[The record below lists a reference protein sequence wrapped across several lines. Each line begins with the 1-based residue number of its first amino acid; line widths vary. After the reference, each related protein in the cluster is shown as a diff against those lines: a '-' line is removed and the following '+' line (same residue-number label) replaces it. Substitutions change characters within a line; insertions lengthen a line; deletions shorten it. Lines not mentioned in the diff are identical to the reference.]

1 MIMKKNIFRLQQLF
15 LAILMAGAI
24 VSCDKDNDL
33 DKDQEFTPEELAEM
47 AAADKFAAANS
58 VYRALALIDELP
70 DNWESATYAPAEGVP
85 VDEAN
90 TDVRNVISTGADQAK
105 NYFLSIVPDEGLN
118 GDTWSH
124 EGVGSLT
131 YRAVKEENCYAV
143 IDVNL
148 LQMPGLKQLRFVPES
163 VVGENKWQGTPYYG
177 VGDVVKDKK
186 GIYWICVRPSGGP
199 LAKDNAYFVSFDKS
213 LIKTME
219 QKQDIYEVS
228 GTGEGVKVGKT
239 KIAYENAVQFE
250 GYKGKWVYAKNLV
263 EERIA
268 LAAAH
273 VFASFADAAYL
284 MDAKVIEADKFF
296 YKGQYLK
303 EFFDPSLLSANG
315 DGERKAFFVAYGSYK
330 SASKKNT
337 QVKYIQPL
345 LTFVLSKDTEDQTG
359 IYEEC
364 SLQKVTKAWYS
375 LKDGSATENL
385 LSLTDS
391 HDTFTNAYYLDNQ
404 ELCNY
409 VPFSIM
415 NYTLTYSPSDNP
427 QFSRMTDDESLMFMP
442 NVYRQNIP
450 LVMTQ
455 MSLKDHGKPA
465 SGYELVHLELDS
477 RDQPDYWASI
487 AASTRVVFEEGQ
499 EGIRTSITE

>member
-1 MIMKKNIFRLQQLF
+1 MKNIKIIGFILF
-15 LAILMAGAI
+15 IAGVM
-24 VSCDKDNDL
+24 VSCDKHNDSQNL
-33 DKDQEFTPEELAEM
+33 NFTQEELAEM

-131 YRAVKEENCYAV
+131 YRAVKEDNCYAV

>member
-1 MIMKKNIFRLQQLF
+1 M
-15 LAILMAGAI
+15 
-24 VSCDKDNDL
+24 S
-33 DKDQEFTPEELAEM
+33 
-47 AAADKFAAANS
+47 S
-58 VYRALALIDELP
+58 
-70 DNWESATYAPAEGVP
+70 
-85 VDEAN
+85 
-90 TDVRNVISTGADQAK
+90 
-105 NYFLSIVPDEGLN
+105 
-118 GDTWSH
+118 
-124 EGVGSLT
+124 
-131 YRAVKEENCYAV
+131 
-143 IDVNL
+143 
-148 LQMPGLKQLRFVPES
+148 
-163 VVGENKWQGTPYYG
+163 
-177 VGDVVKDKK
+177 
-186 GIYWICVRPSGGP
+186 
-199 LAKDNAYFVSFDKS
+199 
-213 LIKTME
+213 
-219 QKQDIYEVS
+219 
-228 GTGEGVKVGKT
+228 
-239 KIAYENAVQFE
+239 
-250 GYKGKWVYAKNLV
+250 
-263 EERIA
+263 
-268 LAAAH
+268 
-273 VFASFADAAYL
+273 
-284 MDAKVIEADKFF
+284 
-296 YKGQYLK
+296 
-303 EFFDPSLLSANG
+303 
-315 DGERKAFFVAYGSYK
+315 
-330 SASKKNT
+330 SKKNT
-337 QVKYIQPL
+337 QLKYIQPL

-375 LKDGSATENL
+375 PNDGSATENL

-391 HDTFTNAYYLDNQ
+391 HDTFTNAYYLDTQ

>member
-1 MIMKKNIFRLQQLF
+1 MKKNIFRLQQLF

-90 TDVRNVISTGADQAK
+90 ADVRNVISTGADQAK
-105 NYFLSIVPDEGLN
+105 SYFLSIVPDEGLN

-124 EGVGSLT
+124 EGVGSLS
-131 YRAVKEENCYAV
+131 YRAVKEDNCYAV

-148 LQMPGLKQLRFVPES
+148 VQMPGLKQLRFVPES
-163 VVGENKWQGTPYYG
+163 VVGDNKWQGTPYYA

-213 LIKTME
+213 LIKTYE
-219 QKQDIYEVS
+219 QKQDMYQVS
-228 GTGEGVKVGKT
+228 PSGKGASIKLTNNKVEYPT
-239 KIAYENAVQFE
+239 DVQAT
-250 GYKGKWVYAKNLV
+250 KWVYAKNLV

-273 VFASFADAAYL
+273 VFSYL
-284 MDAKVIEADKFF
+284 AKGEDLYNAGVWGAEYFMNKATVIYDYFNPRV
-296 YKGQYLK
+296 L
-303 EFFDPSLLSANG
+303 SLTEGS
-315 DGERKAFFVAYGSYK
+315 KVYYIAYGSYK
-330 SASKKNT
+330 SSSKKNT
-337 QVKYIQPL
+337 QVKYIQPIFSFCL
-345 LTFVLSKDTEDQTG
+345 DQNGDGVLQQAV
-359 IYEEC
+359 I
-364 SLQKVTKAWYS
+364 KAWPEKPNAEVMVAS
-375 LKDGSATENL
+375 DNL
-385 LSLTDS
+385 MSLTDT
-391 HDTFTNAYYLDNQ
+391 HDPFTTAYYLYRFDSYNPK
-404 ELCNY
+404 
-409 VPFSIM
+409 PFVITD
-415 NYTLTYSPSDNP
+415 YTLTYTPGGY
-427 QFSRMTDDESLMFMP
+427 QFEELAEGVKDMFMP
-442 NVYRQNIP
+442 EYCEEDNIP

-455 MSLKDHGKPA
+455 MMLKDHGKPA
-465 SGYELVHLELDS
+465 SGYELVHPVLDPI
-477 RDQPDYWASI
+477 DEPDYWGSLEN
-487 AASTRVVFEEGQ
+487 TVRVVFEKGQ
-499 EGIRTSITE
+499 EGEIIPVTE

>member
-1 MIMKKNIFRLQQLF
+1 
-15 LAILMAGAI
+15 
-24 VSCDKDNDL
+24 
-33 DKDQEFTPEELAEM
+33 
-47 AAADKFAAANS
+47 
-58 VYRALALIDELP
+58 
-70 DNWESATYAPAEGVP
+70 
-85 VDEAN
+85 
-90 TDVRNVISTGADQAK
+90 
-105 NYFLSIVPDEGLN
+105 
-118 GDTWSH
+118 
-124 EGVGSLT
+124 
-131 YRAVKEENCYAV
+131 
-143 IDVNL
+143 
-148 LQMPGLKQLRFVPES
+148 
-163 VVGENKWQGTPYYG
+163 
-177 VGDVVKDKK
+177 
-186 GIYWICVRPSGGP
+186 
-199 LAKDNAYFVSFDKS
+199 
-213 LIKTME
+213 ME

>member
-33 DKDQEFTPEELAEM
+33 DKGQEFTPEELAEM

-90 TDVRNVISTGADQAK
+90 ADVRNVVSTGADQAK
-105 NYFLSIVPDEGLN
+105 SYFLSIVPDEGLN

-124 EGVGSLT
+124 EGVGSLS
-131 YRAVKEENCYAV
+131 YRAVKEDNCYAV

-148 LQMPGLKQLRFVPES
+148 LQMPGLKQLRFVPET
-163 VVGENKWQGTPYYG
+163 VVGDNKWQGTPYYA

-213 LIKTME
+213 LIKTYE
-219 QKQDIYEVS
+219 QKQDMYQVS
-228 GTGEGVKVGKT
+228 PSGKGASIKLT
-239 KIAYENAVQFE
+239 NNRVEYPADVQAT
-250 GYKGKWVYAKNLV
+250 KWVYAKNLV

-273 VFASFADAAYL
+273 VFSYL
-284 MDAKVIEADKFF
+284 AKGEDLYNAGVWGAEYFMNKATVIYDYFNPRV
-296 YKGQYLK
+296 L
-303 EFFDPSLLSANG
+303 SLTEGS
-315 DGERKAFFVAYGSYK
+315 KVYYIAYGSYK
-330 SASKKNT
+330 SSSKKNT
-337 QVKYIQPL
+337 QVKYIQPIFSFCL
-345 LTFVLSKDTEDQTG
+345 DQNGDGVLQQAV
-359 IYEEC
+359 I
-364 SLQKVTKAWYS
+364 KAWPEKPNAEVMVAS
-375 LKDGSATENL
+375 DNL
-385 LSLTDS
+385 MSLTDT
-391 HDTFTNAYYLDNQ
+391 HDPFTTAYYLYRFDSYNPK
-404 ELCNY
+404 
-409 VPFSIM
+409 PFVITD
-415 NYTLTYSPSDNP
+415 YTLTYAPGGY
-427 QFSRMTDDESLMFMP
+427 QFEELAEGVKDMFMP
-442 NVYRQNIP
+442 EYCEEENIP

-455 MSLKDHGKPA
+455 MKLKDHGKPA
-465 SGYELVHLELDS
+465 SGYELVHPVLDPI
-477 RDQPDYWASI
+477 DQPDYWGSLEN
-487 AASTRVVFEEGQ
+487 TVRLVFEKGQ
-499 EGIRTSITE
+499 EGEIIPVTE

>member
-70 DNWESATYAPAEGVP
+70 DNWESATYTPAEGVP

-124 EGVGSLT
+124 EGVGTLT
-131 YRAVKEENCYAV
+131 YRAVSEENCYAV

-148 LQMPGLKQLRFVPES
+148 VQMPGLKQLRFVPET

-273 VFASFADAAYL
+273 VFATFADIEHFAYGGVISAANFL
-284 MDAKVIEADKFF
+284 VKNEHIKS
-296 YKGQYLK
+296 
-303 EFFDPSLLSANG
+303 FFDPGLLSLTG
-315 DGERKAFFVAYGSYK
+315 EDERKIFYIAYGSYT

-345 LTFVLSKDTEDQTG
+345 LSFTLSADNAVSTDGYYHT
-359 IYEEC
+359 
-364 SLQKVTKAWYS
+364 LQRVVKAWPS
-375 LKDGSATENL
+375 LEDRSPSGNL

-391 HDTFTNAYYLDNQ
+391 HDPFTNAYYQNDPD
-404 ELCNY
+404 LCNY
-409 VPFSIM
+409 VPFSIL
-415 NYTLTYSPSDNP
+415 NYALTYSPHDTP
-427 QFSRMTDDESLMFMP
+427 QFSRMTDDESVMFMP
-442 NVYRQNIP
+442 DYYGKNIP
-450 LVMTQ
+450 LIMTQ
-455 MSLKDHGKPA
+455 MKLKDHGKPA
-465 SGYELVHLELDS
+465 SGYELVHPGLDPNS
-477 RDQPDYWASI
+477 QPDYWGSI
-487 AASTRVVFEEGQ
+487 ATSTRMVFDNGESWVE
-499 EGIRTSITE
+499 TPVTE

>member
-24 VSCDKDNDL
+24 VSCDKENDPT
-33 DKDQEFTPEELAEM
+33 KDQEFTPEELAEM

-105 NYFLSIVPDEGLN
+105 SYFLSIVPDEGLN

-124 EGVGSLT
+124 EGVGSLS
-131 YRAVKEENCYAV
+131 YRAVKEDNCYAV

-163 VVGENKWQGTPYYG
+163 VVGENKWQGTPYYA

-213 LIKTME
+213 LIKTYE
-219 QKQDIYEVS
+219 QKQDMYQVS
-228 GTGEGVKVGKT
+228 PSGKGASIKLTNNKVEYP
-239 KIAYENAVQFE
+239 ADVQAT
-250 GYKGKWVYAKNLV
+250 KWVYAKNLV

-273 VFASFADAAYL
+273 VFSYL
-284 MDAKVIEADKFF
+284 AKGEDLYNAGVWGAEYFMNKATVIYDYFNPRV
-296 YKGQYLK
+296 L
-303 EFFDPSLLSANG
+303 SLTEGS
-315 DGERKAFFVAYGSYK
+315 KVYYIAYGSYK
-330 SASKKNT
+330 TSSKKNT
-337 QVKYIQPL
+337 QVKYIQPIFSFCL
-345 LTFVLSKDTEDQTG
+345 DQNADGVLQQAV
-359 IYEEC
+359 I
-364 SLQKVTKAWYS
+364 KAWPEKPNAEVMVAS
-375 LKDGSATENL
+375 DNL
-385 LSLTDS
+385 MSLTDT
-391 HDTFTNAYYLDNQ
+391 HDPFTTAYYLYRFDSYNPK
-404 ELCNY
+404 
-409 VPFSIM
+409 PFVITD
-415 NYTLTYSPSDNP
+415 YTLTYAPGGY
-427 QFSRMTDDESLMFMP
+427 QFEELAEGVKDLFMP
-442 NVYRQNIP
+442 EYCEEDNIP

-465 SGYELVHLELDS
+465 SGYELVHPVLDPI
-477 RDQPDYWASI
+477 DEPDYWGSLEN
-487 AASTRVVFEEGQ
+487 TVRVVFEKGQ
-499 EGIRTSITE
+499 EGEIIPVTE

>member
-33 DKDQEFTPEELAEM
+33 DKGQEFTPEELAEM

-90 TDVRNVISTGADQAK
+90 ADVRNVVSTGADQAK
-105 NYFLSIVPDEGLN
+105 SYFLSIVPDEGLN

-124 EGVGSLT
+124 EGVGSLS
-131 YRAVKEENCYAV
+131 YRAVKEDNCYAV

-213 LIKTME
+213 LIKTYE
-219 QKQDIYEVS
+219 YSQDMYQVS
-228 GTGEGVKVGKT
+228 PSGKGASVKTTNNRLEYSSEWKGVKW
-239 KIAYENAVQFE
+239 Q
-250 GYKGKWVYAKNLV
+250 YAKNLV

-273 VFASFADAAYL
+273 VFAYLANAEDLYNSGVEGAEYFMVKANALADY
-284 MDAKVIEADKFF
+284 
-296 YKGQYLK
+296 
-303 EFFDPSLLSANG
+303 FDPKLLSLTEG
-315 DGERKAFFVAYGSYK
+315 SKIYYIAYGSYK
-330 SASKKNT
+330 TSSKKNT
-337 QVKYIQPL
+337 QVKYIQPI
-345 LTFVLSKDTEDQTG
+345 LTFALGQNADGVLQQSV
-359 IYEEC
+359 I
-364 SLQKVTKAWYS
+364 KAWPEKPNAEVLVPS
-375 LKDGSATENL
+375 DNL
-385 LSLTDS
+385 MSLTDT
-391 HDTFTNAYYLDNQ
+391 HDPFTTAYYLYRFGLYNPKPF
-404 ELCNY
+404 LITNYALTY
-409 VPFSIM
+409 VPE
-415 NYTLTYSPSDNP
+415 YP
-427 QFSRMTDDESLMFMP
+427 QFPELQEGVTEMFMP
-442 NVYRQNIP
+442 EYCEEDNSP

-455 MSLKDHGKPA
+455 MSLKDHGEKA
-465 SGYELVHLELDS
+465 KGYELVHQGLDPLS
-477 RDQPDYWASI
+477 EPDYWGSLEN
-487 AASTRVVFEEGQ
+487 TVRVVFEKGQ
-499 EGIRTSITE
+499 EDQITPIAE

>member
-1 MIMKKNIFRLQQLF
+1 MKNIKIIGFILF
-15 LAILMAGAI
+15 IAGVM
-24 VSCDKDNDL
+24 VSCDKHNDSQNL
-33 DKDQEFTPEELAEM
+33 NFTQEELAEM

-70 DNWESATYAPAEGVP
+70 DNWESATYTPAEGVP

>member
-1 MIMKKNIFRLQQLF
+1 MKNIKIIGFILF
-15 LAILMAGAI
+15 IAGVM
-24 VSCDKDNDL
+24 VSCDKHNDSQNL
-33 DKDQEFTPEELAEM
+33 NFTQEELAEM

-70 DNWESATYAPAEGVP
+70 DNWESATYTPAEGVP

-131 YRAVKEENCYAV
+131 YRAVKEDNCYAV